1 MDFKDEATPNNNVFL
16 YKTAKFYISNLH
28 KMKQEMFM
36 YNCGMSL
43 FSNWAYNLGPGPWSC
58 EVLAYF
64 WWLIT

>member
-43 FSNWAYNLGPGPWSC
+43 FSN
-58 EVLAYF
+58 
-64 WWLIT
+64 